1 MAVMCGV
8 VVLDEL
14 VEKVGVPYLPEDD
27 ELAMLDEILNPVEGH
42 VYGFGA
48 ALLDRLVGN
57 TSGGD
62 VVSGDRGGCL

>member
-42 VYGFGA
+42 V
-48 ALLDRLVGN
+48 
-57 TSGGD
+57 
-62 VVSGDRGGCL
+62 